1 MLYTWNLL
9 NIVNQ
14 LCQSK
19 KKIQMGKKKE
29 MVLGELKRMKLV
41 GSLLHI
47 LLKISTQNGPKEYT

>member
-19 KKIQMGKKKE
+19 KKKIQMGKKKE
-29 MVLGELKRMKLV
+29 MVLGQLQKNEV
-41 GSLLHI
+41 GPLLHI
-47 LLKISTQNGPKEYT
+47 I